1 MRLAKTSAGVVDLK
15 RVRNDAFGMAG
26 ARISCFVRLMF
37 HVWDAQ
43 SVEGLQILDS
53 GHAILCRDDFAWQIQ
68 DFVCLS

>member
-1 MRLAKTSAGVVDLK
+1 MRFKLRFAWQAREFVRLAKTSAGVVDLK

-53 GHAILCRDDFAWQIQ
+53 GHATLQG
-68 DFVCLS
+68 